1 MATES
6 NWAPAITVQ
15 LKTAAPPVKDFS
27 IIAPAVVTGSQA
39 PRIPFIV
46 ENQGPH
52 SVVVTIGNVLT
63 TLADVGAAGYFVSNG
78 NATVSL
84 AQGATGAKLRITL
97 GSPWST

>member
-1 MATES
+1 MSTES
-6 NWAPAITVQ
+6 NWAPAIIVQ
-15 LKTAAPPVKDFS
+15 LKTAT
-27 IIAPAVVTGSQA
+27 PAVMNFNVVALPPSATSPA

-52 SVVVTIGNVLT
+52 GVQVQIGSAT
-63 TLADVGAAGYFVSNG
+63 TLLADVGAAGYFVSNG

-84 AQGATGAKLRITL
+84 VAGAASAKLRITM